1 MSDTN
6 KILKRS
12 EVNPSDTWA
21 IEDIFP
27 SDSAWNDAVDELLA
41 KTDEIVKYQGKLGN
55 SASDLY
61 GYCLLETQIGE
72 MIENIHGYASRQ
84 YDVDTTNST
93 YQAMMAKATSIY
105 VECSGK
111 LAF

>member
-1 MSDTN
+1 
-6 KILKRS
+6 
-12 EVNPSDTWA
+12 
-21 IEDIFP
+21 
-27 SDSAWNDAVDELLA
+27 
-41 KTDEIVKYQGKLGN
+41 
-55 SASDLY
+55 
-61 GYCLLETQIGE
+61 

-111 LAF
+111 LAFGPLEILAIPDETP